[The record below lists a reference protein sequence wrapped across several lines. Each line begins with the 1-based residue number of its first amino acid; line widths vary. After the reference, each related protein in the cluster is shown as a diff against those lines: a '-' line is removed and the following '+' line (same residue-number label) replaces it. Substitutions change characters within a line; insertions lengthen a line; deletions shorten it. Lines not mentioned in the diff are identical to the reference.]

1 MLRLALVLGARSA
14 GCDISQLWIVF
25 TPLVGPYSIGVL
37 LLSYYQTIS
46 KKEVFL
52 ALIWLMLHSL
62 LN

>member
-1 MLRLALVLGARSA
+1 MDRKGSNHKGSGMVGQIFEYS
-14 GCDISQLWIVF
+14 